1 MSSIKKIQELLKFSK
16 KKSYKINMYAEA
28 ILDDARVIATDSDA
42 FEVGAEIY
50 VINDAGEVENLP
62 ENIYTLQD
70 GTKLRIDAES
80 RIAGYGEEEE
90 EVKEEVKEEVVE
102 ELAVVEDWE
111 GMEKRIQNLED
122 AVADLKKEKD
132 GGDDEVEMSTD
143 VMGEMLTKINDL
155 ETKLSAVEET
165 PSSDGLNV
173 RPNESREPRM
183 NLSKMSTKEWKLF
196 RRVSIKVRTIW

>member
-90 EVKEEVKEEVVE
+90 VKEEVKEEVVE

-143 VMGEMLTKINDL
+143 VMGEMLTKINEL

-173 RPNESREPRM
+173 RPNESREPKM
-183 NLSKMSTKEWKLF
+183 NLSKMSTKE
-196 RRVSIKVRTIW
+196 RVAYHIRNLNK

>member
-80 RIAGYGEEEE
+80 RIAGYGEEE

-183 NLSKMSTKEWKLF
+183 NLSKMSTKE
-196 RRVSIKVRTIW
+196 RVAYHIRNLNK

>member
-80 RIAGYGEEEE
+80 RIAGYGEEE

-173 RPNESREPRM
+173 RPNESREPKM
-183 NLSKMSTKEWKLF
+183 NLSKMSTKE
-196 RRVSIKVRTIW
+196 RVAYHIRNINK

>member
-183 NLSKMSTKEWKLF
+183 NLSKMSTKE
-196 RRVSIKVRTIW
+196 RVAYHIRNLNK

>member
-80 RIAGYGEEEE
+80 RIAGYGEEE

-173 RPNESREPRM
+173 RPNESREPKM
-183 NLSKMSTKEWKLF
+183 NLSKMSTKE
-196 RRVSIKVRTIW
+196 RVAYHIRNLNK

>member
-90 EVKEEVKEEVVE
+90 VKEEVVEEVVE

-173 RPNESREPRM
+173 RPNESREPKM
-183 NLSKMSTKEWKLF
+183 NLSKMSTKE
-196 RRVSIKVRTIW
+196 RVAYHIRNLNK

>member
-90 EVKEEVKEEVVE
+90 VKEEVKEEVVE

-155 ETKLSAVEET
+155 ETKLSSIEET

-173 RPNESREPRM
+173 RPNESREPRVNM
-183 NLSKMSTKEWKLF
+183 SKLSTKE
-196 RRVSIKVRTIW
+196 RVAYHIRNLNK

>member
-90 EVKEEVKEEVVE
+90 VKEEVKEEVVE

-132 GGDDEVEMSTD
+132 GGDDEVEMSSD

-173 RPNESREPRM
+173 RPNESREPKM
-183 NLSKMSTKEWKLF
+183 NLSKMSTKE
-196 RRVSIKVRTIW
+196 RVAYHIRNLNK

>member
-42 FEVGAEIY
+42 FDVGAEVY
-50 VINDAGEVENLP
+50 VINDSGEVEGLP

-70 GTKLRIDAES
+70 GTKLRIDS
-80 RIAGYGEEEE
+80 DSKIAGYGEEDAVVE
-90 EVKEEVKEEVVE
+90 EEVKEEVVE
-102 ELAVVEDWE
+102 ELVVVEDWE
-111 GMEKRIQNLED
+111 GLEKRIQNLED

-132 GGDDEVEMSTD
+132 GGDNEVEMSVD

-173 RPNESREPRM
+173 RPNESREPRVNM
-183 NLSKMSTKEWKLF
+183 SKLSTKE
-196 RRVSIKVRTIW
+196 RVAYHIRNLNK

>member
-42 FEVGAEIY
+42 FDVGAEVY
-50 VINDAGEVENLP
+50 VINDSGEVEGLP

-70 GTKLRIDAES
+70 GTKLRIDS
-80 RIAGYGEEEE
+80 DSKIAGYGEEDAVVE
-90 EVKEEVKEEVVE
+90 EEVKEEVVE
-102 ELAVVEDWE
+102 ELVVVEDWE
-111 GMEKRIQNLED
+111 GLEKRIQNLED

-132 GGDDEVEMSTD
+132 GGDNEVEMSVD

-183 NLSKMSTKEWKLF
+183 NLSKMSTKE
-196 RRVSIKVRTIW
+196 RVAYHIRNLNK

>member
-90 EVKEEVKEEVVE
+90 VKEEVKEEVVE

-111 GMEKRIQNLED
+111 GMEKR
-122 AVADLKKEKD
+122 
-132 GGDDEVEMSTD
+132 
-143 VMGEMLTKINDL
+143 
-155 ETKLSAVEET
+155 
-165 PSSDGLNV
+165 
-173 RPNESREPRM
+173 
-183 NLSKMSTKEWKLF
+183 
-196 RRVSIKVRTIW
+196 

>member
-50 VINDAGEVENLP
+50 VINNAGEVENLP

-111 GMEKRIQNLED
+111 GMEKRIQNLEN

-183 NLSKMSTKEWKLF
+183 NLSKMSTKE
-196 RRVSIKVRTIW
+196 RVAYHIRNLNK

>member
-1 MSSIKKIQELLKFSK
+1 
-16 KKSYKINMYAEA
+16 MYAEA

-183 NLSKMSTKEWKLF
+183 NLSKMSTKE
-196 RRVSIKVRTIW
+196 RVAYHIRNLNK

>member
-16 KKSYKINMYAEA
+16 KKSYRINMYAEA

-42 FEVGAEIY
+42 FDVGAEVY

-80 RIAGYGEEEE
+80 KIAGYGEEDAVVE
-90 EVKEEVKEEVVE
+90 EEVKEEVVE

-132 GGDDEVEMSTD
+132 GGDNEVEMSTD

-155 ETKLSAVEET
+155 ETKLSAIEET

-183 NLSKMSTKEWKLF
+183 NLSKMSTKE
-196 RRVSIKVRTIW
+196 RVAYHIRNLNK

>member
-90 EVKEEVKEEVVE
+90 VKEEVKEEVVE

-155 ETKLSAVEET
+155 ETKLSSIEET

-183 NLSKMSTKEWKLF
+183 NLSKMSTKE
-196 RRVSIKVRTIW
+196 RVAYHIRNLNK